1 MLAPGE
7 GGVGTASGGTRFDL
21 DRIGGFAE
29 EFKSMADAVRASCEA
44 SGGPL
49 TPDPPIGLLAWL
61 GEAVWAREGGGGGA
75 DG

>member
-1 MLAPGE
+1 
-7 GGVGTASGGTRFDL
+7 
-21 DRIGGFAE
+21 
-29 EFKSMADAVRASCEA
+29 MADAVRASCEA